1 LGSQRVFW
9 RQLDGWVAERR
20 PRQAIHR
27 VSGQSVLVLEPPR
40 TRYDLRFS
48 LAGFPVRIHP
58 AFWLI
63 AAILGLDTE
72 RFDLVE
78 LLLWVLVI
86 LVSILVHELGHAL
99 AVRRCGWVSRII
111 LYHLGGLATI
121 EPPRDPLFGEE
132 EELSTKAKV
141 LIAAAG
147 PAAGFL
153 LAGVVI
159 AGLSLAPI
167 NFQVIP
173 DEKLGLW
180 FTHDYD
186 RLYQAATVAR
196 PKADADGP
204 ETDGSEASGPEARA
218 RSIEDA
224 AAEDARHR
232 RIATLIRAV
241 LFVNI
246 FWGLVNLLPVFPLDG
261 GQIAREL
268 LCRHDVRAGT
278 EKALLLST
286 IVAAI
291 VAAAGLLHFGFVR
304 QGIFLALM
312 FGLLAFIN
320 YRVLQQIRAMGGPG
334 GPEDYG
340 GYEPEDWWK
349 R

>member
-1 LGSQRVFW
+1 M
-9 RQLDGWVAERR
+9 
-20 PRQAIHR
+20 
-27 VSGQSVLVLEPPR
+27 LVLEPPR
-40 TRYDLRFS
+40 TRYDIHFS

-58 AFWLI
+58 AFWLT
-63 AAILGLDTE
+63 AAILGFNTD
-72 RFDLVE
+72 RFDAIE
-78 LLLWVLVI
+78 LLLWMLVI
-86 LVSILVHELGHAL
+86 FVSILVHELGHAL
-99 AVRRCGWVSRII
+99 AVRRFGWVSRII

-121 EPPRDPLFGEE
+121 ESPRDPLFGDE
-132 EELSTKAKV
+132 EELSPKAKI

-159 AGLSLAPI
+159 AGLYAAPI
-167 NFQVIP
+167 NFQIAR
-173 DEKLGLW
+173 DETFGLW

-186 RLYQAATVAR
+186 PKNDSKPTPKVKVAE
-196 PKADADGP
+196 D
-204 ETDGSEASGPEARA
+204 SEADVQSAEQAV
-218 RSIEDA
+218 
-224 AAEDARHR
+224 AEDARHR
-232 RIATLIRAV
+232 RLGSLINAV

-261 GQIAREL
+261 GQIVREL
-268 LCRHDVRAGT
+268 LCRRDMRAGT
-278 EKALLLST
+278 EKALLIST

-291 VAAAGLLHFGFVR
+291 VAVAGLLHFGFR
-304 QGIFLALM
+304 HGIFFALM

-334 GPEDYG
+334 GPDDYG